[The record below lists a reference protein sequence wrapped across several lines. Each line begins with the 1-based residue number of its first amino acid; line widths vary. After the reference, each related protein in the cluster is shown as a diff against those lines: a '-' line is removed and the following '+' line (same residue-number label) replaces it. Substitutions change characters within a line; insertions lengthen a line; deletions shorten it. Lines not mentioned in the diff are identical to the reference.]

1 MYQVSTL
8 AEALSGSVVH
18 REQQI
23 VDKIFGFAP
32 LNTAQQGQLSFYGN
46 KKYFNDFATTQA
58 SLVIVQS
65 LEEIPDTFTGS
76 VLLVPDVYT
85 AVSQLYQMLDQKR
98 EIEPG
103 IHSSAR
109 VHSETTI
116 ADTASI
122 GQLSV
127 VKSGVVIGGGS
138 HIMDQVYLGENVK
151 IGKNCVIYPGV
162 RILDHCAIGD
172 HCIIQ
177 SNTVVG
183 SDGFGY
189 APSPS
194 GEMVKIPQLGKVII
208 EERVEIGSNCA
219 IDRGSLKD
227 TIIRAGVKLDNLIQ
241 VAHNVEI
248 GSDTVIA
255 AQTGIA
261 GSTTLGKGC
270 MVGGQVGIVG
280 HLDIADG
287 TKIQAQSGMI
297 KSVKQPNTAWYGYP
311 AIDYSN
317 YMRSFAAFKN
327 LPDLLK
333 RVKELEK
340 QIKDKDE

>member
-1 MYQVSTL
+1 MYQVAVI
-8 AEALSGSVVH
+8 AEALSGSIVH
-18 REQQI
+18 RGQKIGDE
-23 VDKIFGFAP
+23 IFGFAP
-32 LNTAQQGQLSFYGN
+32 LNEAKQGQLSFYGN
-46 KKYFNDFATTQA
+46 KKYFNDFANTQA
-58 SLVIVQS
+58 SLVIVQD
-65 LEEIPDTFTGS
+65 LDDIPDAFTAS
-76 VLLVPDVYT
+76 ALLVPDVYI
-85 AVSQLYQMLDQKR
+85 AVTQLYQMLGQAK
-98 EIEPG
+98 EITPG
-103 IHSSAR
+103 
-109 VHSETTI
+109 VHE
-116 ADTASI
+116 TASVHVDASLAETVAV

-127 VKSGVVIGGGS
+127 INAGAKIGDGT
-138 HIMDQVYLGENVK
+138 HIMDQVYIGDGVQ
-151 IGKNCVIYPGV
+151 IGKRCTLYPGV
-162 RILDHCAIGD
+162 RILDHCVVGD
-172 HCIIQ
+172 DCIIQ

-189 APSPS
+189 APDTN
-194 GEMVKIPQLGKVII
+194 GVMVKIPQLGKVII
-208 EERVEIGSNCA
+208 EDRVEIGSNCA

-270 MVGGQVGIVG
+270 MIGGQVGIVG
-280 HLDIADG
+280 HLNIADG

-297 KSVKQPNTAWYGYP
+297 KSVKTPNTAWYGYP

-340 QIKDKDE
+340 QVKDKD

>member
-1 MYQVSTL
+1 MYDVSFI

-23 VDKIFGFAP
+23 GRQILGFAP
-32 LNTAQQGQLSFYGN
+32 LNTAKKGQLSFYGN
-46 KKYFNDFATTQA
+46 KKYFKDFGTTEA
-58 SLVIVQS
+58 SLVIVQD
-65 LEEIPDTFTGS
+65 LEDIPETFTAS
-76 VLLVPDVYT
+76 LLHVPDVYT
-85 AVSQLYQMLDQKR
+85 AVSQLYQMLGQAKDVV
-98 EIEPG
+98 PG
-103 IHSSAR
+103 
-109 VHSETTI
+109 VHETAMIDSEATI
-116 ADTASI
+116 SDTAAI
-122 GQLSV
+122 GQLSIV
-127 VKSGVVIGGGS
+127 GSGTVIGDDTQ
-138 HIMDQVYLGENVK
+138 IMDQVYLGNNVK
-151 IGKNCVIYPGV
+151 IGKKCLIYPGV
-162 RILDHCAIGD
+162 RILDNCVIGD
-172 HCIIQ
+172 QCIIQ
-177 SNTVVG
+177 SNTVIG

-189 APSPS
+189 AASPD
-194 GEMVKIPQLGKVII
+194 GEMVKIPQLGRVII
-208 EERVEIGSNCA
+208 EDRVEVGSNCA

-227 TIIRAGVKLDNLIQ
+227 TILRTGVKLDNLIQ
-241 VAHNVEI
+241 IAHNVEI

-287 TKIQAQSGMI
+287 TKIQGQSGMI
-297 KSVKQPNTAWYGYP
+297 KSVKKPDTSWYGYP

-340 QIKDKDE
+340 QLKEKG

>member
-1 MYQVSTL
+1 MYTVAFI
-8 AEALSGSVVH
+8 AESLSGSVVH

-23 VDKIFGFAP
+23 GSEIFGFAP
-32 LNTAQQGQLSFYGN
+32 LNEAKVGQLSFYGN
-46 KKYFNDFATTQA
+46 KKYFNDFGNTEA
-58 SLVIVQS
+58 SLVIVQD
-65 LEEIPDTFTGS
+65 LDDIPKTYTAS
-76 VLLVPDVYT
+76 VLLVTDVYS
-85 AVSQLYQMLDQKR
+85 AVTQLYQMLGQAK
-98 EIEPG
+98 EITPG
-103 IHSSAR
+103 VHETAQVHLDASVADSAA
-109 VHSETTI
+109 VGQF
-116 ADTASI
+116 SI
-122 GQLSV
+122 IN
-127 VKSGVVIGGGS
+127 SGAEVGEGTS
-138 HIMDQVYLGENVK
+138 IMDQVYIGNAVK
-151 IGKNCVIYPGV
+151 IGKRCLIYPGV
-162 RILDHCAIGD
+162 RILDNCIVGD
-172 HCIIQ
+172 DCIIQ
-177 SNTVVG
+177 SNTVIG

-189 APSPS
+189 APSPQ

-208 EERVEIGSNCA
+208 EDRVEIGSNCA

-227 TIIRAGVKLDNLIQ
+227 TILRSGVKLDNLIQ

-280 HLDIADG
+280 HLNIADG

-297 KSVKQPNTAWYGYP
+297 KSVKTPNTAWYGYP

-327 LPDLLK
+327 LPELLK

-340 QIKDKDE
+340 QVKGDD